1 MCIRCEPFIEQAEA
15 FCAKQGLRLT
25 LPRAQVLGI
34 VVESAG
40 PMTAYQILDQL
51 GKMVKNPAPPTVY
64 RALEFLQETGL
75 VHRIESINA
84 YVACHAGH
92 AHGNAQFLIC
102 DDCGD
107 VREIDIP
114 HIAHDVLKVAG
125 VAGFIPTRHNTE
137 IHGQCADCGKP
148 PVI

>member
-1 MCIRCEPFIEQAEA
+1 MCTKCDPFIEQAED

-34 VVESAG
+34 VVEHGG
-40 PMTAYQILDQL
+40 PVTAYQILDRL
-51 GKMVKNPAPPTVY
+51 GTLVKNPKPPTVY
-64 RALEFLQETGL
+64 RALEFLQESGL
-75 VHRIESINA
+75 VHRIESMNA

-114 HIAHDVLKVAG
+114 HIAHDVLKGAET
-125 VAGFIPTRHNTE
+125 AGFKAKRHNTE
-137 IHGQCADCGKP
+137 IHGQCSGC
-148 PVI
+148 VID